1 MLKIGHL
8 LNTTNML
15 MLRYS
20 FENILQ
26 MRLTCLLIR
35 FFAVLFLITQ
45 ANGQDRIITTGVP
58 FLLITPDARAA
69 GMGELGVATSA
80 DAYAQQWNPAKY
92 AFSESKSGLGLSY
105 TPYLRQ
111 LVDDIFLGNLTYFN
125 KINER
130 SSWAISLKYFSYG
143 NVQFNDIMAGTII
156 DQGSKRPNEI
166 TFDLSYSLKLSENF
180 AMSVAGRFLR
190 SDLKIH
196 NDMDATSANSLGVDI
211 AGFYQSSSFD
221 MGNLNTLIRGGFN
234 ISNIG
239 PRLKYD
245 EGGQMDFIPTNFRL
259 GTGLD
264 LIFDSSNILG
274 VYLEFSKLLVP
285 SPVGFY
291 DSSNTLKGFRQPD
304 VNFFNGIFK
313 SFNDAPGGMQE
324 ELKEITWAL
333 GFEYLFADTLALRAG
348 YFNESEEKGSRRY
361 MTFGAGLELNGMV
374 IDISYLSSTS
384 KIRNPLENTLRFSLS
399 FNFDGSGS
407 SIQTDDDSS

>member
-1 MLKIGHL
+1 M
-8 LNTTNML
+8 

-20 FENILQ
+20 FENIKQ
-26 MRLTCLLIR
+26 MKSICLLIR
-35 FFAVLFLITQ
+35 FFIIIFFVAQ
-45 ANGQDRIITTGVP
+45 MNGQDRIITTGVP

-92 AFSESKSGLGLSY
+92 AFSESKSGMGLSY

-111 LVDDIFLGNLTYFN
+111 LVDDIFLGNLTYFS

-130 SSWAISLKYFSYG
+130 SSWATSLKYFSYG
-143 NVQFNDIMAGTII
+143 NVQFNKMMTGTII

-166 TFDLSYSLKLSENF
+166 TVDLSYSLKLSESF

-190 SDLKIH
+190 SDLKI
-196 NDMDATSANSLGVDI
+196 NTDMDATSANSLGVDI
-211 AGFYQSSSFD
+211 AGFYQGSKFNI
-221 MGNLNTLIRGGFN
+221 GNFNGLIRSGFN

-245 EGGQMDFIPTNFRL
+245 EGGQMDFIPTNLRV

-264 LIFDSSNILG
+264 LIFDKSNVLG
-274 VYLEFSKLLVP
+274 VYIEFSKLLVP
-285 SPVGFY
+285 TPVAFY
-291 DSSNTLKGFRQPD
+291 DSNNTLEGYRQPD

-313 SFNDAPGGMQE
+313 SFNDAPGGIQE

-333 GFEYLFADTLALRAG
+333 GLEYLFAETLALRSG

-361 MTFGAGLELNGMV
+361 MTFGAGLKLNGMV

-399 FNFDGSGS
+399 FSFDGSGK
-407 SIQTDDDSS
+407 IPQTEEEVIDQTQ

>member
-1 MLKIGHL
+1 
-8 LNTTNML
+8 

-20 FENILQ
+20 FENTKQ
-26 MRLTCLLIR
+26 MKSICLLIR
-35 FFAVLFLITQ
+35 FSIILFIVAQ
-45 ANGQDRIITTGVP
+45 VNGQDRIITTGVP

-130 SSWAISLKYFSYG
+130 SAWATSLKYFSYG

-166 TFDLSYSLKLSENF
+166 TVDLSYSLKLSESF

-196 NDMDATSANSLGVDI
+196 TDMDATSANSLGVDI
-211 AGFYQSSSFD
+211 AGFYQSSVFD
-221 MGNLNTLIRGGFN
+221 LGNFDGLIRAGFN

-245 EGGQMDFIPTNFRL
+245 EGGQMDFIPTNLRV

-264 LIFDSSNILG
+264 LIFDASNVLG

-285 SPVGFY
+285 TPVPFY
-291 DSSNTLKGFRQPD
+291 DSSNRLKGYRQPD

-313 SFNDAPGGMQE
+313 SFNDAPGGIKE
-324 ELKEITWAL
+324 ELKEITCAL
-333 GFEYLFADTLALRAG
+333 GFEYLFAETLALRAG

-399 FNFDGSGS
+399 FSLDGSGRTLPAEDEVLDQ
-407 SIQTDDDSS
+407 IQ

>member
-1 MLKIGHL
+1 MKSI
-8 LNTTNML
+8 
-15 MLRYS
+15 
-20 FENILQ
+20 
-26 MRLTCLLIR
+26 CLLIR
-35 FFAVLFLITQ
+35 FSIILFFVGQ
-45 ANGQDRIITTGVP
+45 VYGQDRIITTGVP

-92 AFSESKSGLGLSY
+92 AFSDSKNGLGLSY

-125 KINER
+125 KINQR
-130 SSWAISLKYFSYG
+130 SAWAVSLKYFSYG

-166 TFDLSYSLKLSENF
+166 TVDLSYSLKLSESF

-196 NDMDATSANSLGVDI
+196 TDMDATSANSLGVDI
-211 AGFYQSSSFD
+211 AGFYQSSVFD
-221 MGNLNTLIRGGFN
+221 MGNFDGLIRAGFN

-245 EGGQMDFIPTNFRL
+245 EGGQMDFIPTNLRV

-264 LIFDSSNILG
+264 LIFDPSNILG
-274 VYLEFSKLLVP
+274 FYLEFSKLLVP
-285 SPVGFY
+285 TPVAYY
-291 DSSNTLKGFRQPD
+291 DKSKTLLGFRQPD

-313 SFNDAPGGMQE
+313 SFSDSPGGMQE

-333 GFEYLFADTLALRAG
+333 GFEYLFAETLALRTG

-361 MTFGAGLELNGMV
+361 MTFGAGLELNSMV

-399 FNFDGSGS
+399 FSLDGSGRTLTAEDEVLD
-407 SIQTDDDSS
+407 QTQ

>member
-1 MLKIGHL
+1 
-8 LNTTNML
+8 

-20 FENILQ
+20 FENIRQ
-26 MRLTCLLIR
+26 MKSICLLIR
-35 FFAVLFLITQ
+35 FSIILFFVAQ
-45 ANGQDRIITTGVP
+45 VNGQDRIITTGVP

-130 SSWAISLKYFSYG
+130 SAWATSLKYFSYG

-166 TFDLSYSLKLSENF
+166 TVDLSYSLKLSESF

-196 NDMDATSANSLGVDI
+196 TDMDATSANSLGVDI
-211 AGFYQSSSFD
+211 AGFYQSSVFD
-221 MGNLNTLIRGGFN
+221 LGNFDGLIRAGFN

-245 EGGQMDFIPTNFRL
+245 EGGQMDFIPTNLRV

-264 LIFDSSNILG
+264 LIFDASNVLG

-285 SPVGFY
+285 TPVAFY
-291 DSSNTLKGFRQPD
+291 DSSNRLKGYRQPD

-313 SFNDAPGGMQE
+313 SFNDAPGGIKE
-324 ELKEITWAL
+324 ELKEITFAL
-333 GFEYLFADTLALRAG
+333 GFEYLFAETLALRAG

-399 FNFDGSGS
+399 FSLDGSGRTLPVEDEVLD
-407 SIQTDDDSS
+407 QTQ

>member
-1 MLKIGHL
+1 
-8 LNTTNML
+8 

-20 FENILQ
+20 FENTKQ
-26 MRLTCLLIR
+26 MKSICLLIR
-35 FFAVLFLITQ
+35 FSIILFFVAQ
-45 ANGQDRIITTGVP
+45 VNGQDRLITTGVP

-130 SSWAISLKYFSYG
+130 SAWATSLKYFSYG

-166 TFDLSYSLKLSENF
+166 TVDLSYSLKLSESF

-196 NDMDATSANSLGVDI
+196 TDMDATSANSLGVDI
-211 AGFYQSSSFD
+211 SGFYQSSVFD
-221 MGNLNTLIRGGFN
+221 LGNFDGLIRAGFN

-245 EGGQMDFIPTNFRL
+245 EGGQMDFIPTNLRV

-264 LIFDSSNILG
+264 LIFNASNVLG

-285 SPVGFY
+285 TPVAFY
-291 DSSNTLKGFRQPD
+291 DSSNRLKGYRQPD

-313 SFNDAPGGMQE
+313 SFNDAPGGIQE

-333 GFEYLFADTLALRAG
+333 GFEYLFAETLALRAG

-399 FNFDGSGS
+399 FSLDGSGRTLPAEDEVLD
-407 SIQTDDDSS
+407 QTQ